1 MAKQSP
7 PRGVTPAVEP
17 QKEAT
22 IRRGALSGKERCFDG
37 DWAIEEL
44 TPDHWI
50 GVQHARRTLPS

>member
-1 MAKQSP
+1 
-7 PRGVTPAVEP
+7 VTPAVEP